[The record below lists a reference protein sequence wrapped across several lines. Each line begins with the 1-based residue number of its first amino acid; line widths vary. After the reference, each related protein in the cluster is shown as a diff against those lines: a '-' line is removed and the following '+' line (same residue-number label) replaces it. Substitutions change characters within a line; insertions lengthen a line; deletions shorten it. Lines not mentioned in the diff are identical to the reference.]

1 MTDLL
6 KVLGQKYVVE
16 VLLKIHELE
25 KAKFSELK
33 GLAKH
38 PAAISRVLKK
48 LKNEGLIE
56 RKVLDDEDRS
66 VEYYITDKGVSIIKI
81 VETLLETETNYS

>member
-25 KAKFSELK
+25 KAKFSDLK

-48 LKNEGLIE
+48 LKNEELIE

-66 VEYYITDKGVSIIKI
+66 VEYSLTQKGTQLIPILRKLQEI
-81 VETLLETETNYS
+81 

>member
-1 MTDLL
+1 M
-6 KVLGQKYVVE
+6 
-16 VLLKIHELE
+16 KIHELE
-25 KAKFSELK
+25 KAKFSDLK

-48 LKNEGLIE
+48 LKNEELIE

-66 VEYYITDKGVSIIKI
+66 VEYSLIQKGTQLIPILRKLQEI
-81 VETLLETETNYS
+81 

>member
-16 VLLKIHELE
+16 VLLKIHEME
-25 KAKFSELK
+25 RARFSDLK

-48 LKNEGLIE
+48 LKNEGMIE

-66 VEYYITDKGVSIIKI
+66 VEYR
-81 VETLLETETNYS
+81 LTERGLQFVLILRKLQEI